1 MSQEEETAEETQ
13 ASSLNYELSIERF
26 LIYDGKVSTTGNIRR
41 SALFTLMR
49 YLIIF
54 FKESFGLKL
63 GSFNCIKVFGNNFR
77 DFRKTM
83 KMKIYKILCYYPKN
97 RKLLMVFLETEK
109 SEFKRLM
116 FFYFMTRTY
125 EELYKRYIS
134 GNINFPIIPNCTVSI
149 SDFITLKKVIEEKK
163 EKNYKNVSAFEELSK
178 NMIYDLKTK
187 ARSRKKFVR
196 KEFNIDNI
204 DILEEMRNHF
214 YEEDESSFLG
224 LEEEY

>member
-13 ASSLNYELSIERF
+13 VSSLNYELSIERF

-49 YLIIF
+49 YLIIS
-54 FKESFGLKL
+54 FKERFGLKL

-83 KMKIYKILCYYPKN
+83 KMKIYKILCYYPEN
-97 RKLLMVFLETEK
+97 RKLLMDFLETEK

-178 NMIYDLKTK
+178 SMIYDLKTK
-187 ARSRKKFVR
+187 ARSRKIIK
-196 KEFNIDNI
+196 KQFNIDNI
-204 DILEEMRNHF
+204 DIFEEMRNHF

>member
-49 YLIIF
+49 YLIIS
-54 FKESFGLKL
+54 FKERFGLKL

-83 KMKIYKILCYYPKN
+83 KLKIYKILCYYPKN
-97 RKLLMVFLETEK
+97 RKLLMDFLETEK

-178 NMIYDLKTK
+178 SMLYDLKSK
-187 ARSRKKFVR
+187 ARSRKIFK
-196 KEFNIDNI
+196 KEFNVDDI
-204 DILEEMRNHF
+204 DIFEEMRNHF
-214 YEEDESSFLG
+214 YEEAESSFLG

>member
-49 YLIIF
+49 YLIIS
-54 FKESFGLKL
+54 FKERFGLKL

-83 KMKIYKILCYYPKN
+83 KLKIYKILCYYPKN
-97 RKLLMVFLETEK
+97 RKLLMDFLETEK

-178 NMIYDLKTK
+178 SMLYDLKTK
-187 ARSRKKFVR
+187 ARSRKIFK
-196 KEFNIDNI
+196 KEFNVDDI
-204 DILEEMRNHF
+204 DIFEEMRNHF

>member
-83 KMKIYKILCYYPKN
+83 KLKIYKILCYYPKN
-97 RKLLMVFLETEK
+97 RKLLMDFLETEK

-178 NMIYDLKTK
+178 SMLYDLKSK
-187 ARSRKKFVR
+187 ARSRKIFK
-196 KEFNIDNI
+196 KEFNVDDI
-204 DILEEMRNHF
+204 DIFEEMRNHF
-214 YEEDESSFLG
+214 YEEAESSFLG

>member
-49 YLIIF
+49 YLIIS
-54 FKESFGLKL
+54 FKERFGLKL

-97 RKLLMVFLETEK
+97 RKLLMDFLETEK

-134 GNINFPIIPNCTVSI
+134 GNINFPIFPNGTFRI
-149 SDFITLKKVIEEKK
+149 YDFITLKKVIEEKK

-178 NMIYDLKTK
+178 SMLYDLKTK
-187 ARSRKKFVR
+187 ARSRKIAK
-196 KEFNIDNI
+196 KQFNIDDI
-204 DILEEMRNHF
+204 DIFEEMRNHF
-214 YEEDESSFLG
+214 GEEAESSFLG

>member
-1 MSQEEETAEETQ
+1 MSEEEETAEETQ

-54 FKESFGLKL
+54 FKERFGLKL

-83 KMKIYKILCYYPKN
+83 KLKIYKILCYYPKN
-97 RKLLMVFLETEK
+97 RKLLMDFLETEK

-134 GNINFPIIPNCTVSI
+134 GNIDFPIFPNGTFRI
-149 SDFITLKKVIEEKK
+149 YDFITLKKVIEEKK

-178 NMIYDLKTK
+178 SMLYDLKSK
-187 ARSRKKFVR
+187 ARSRKIFK
-196 KEFNIDNI
+196 KEFNVDDI
-204 DILEEMRNHF
+204 DIFEEMRNHF
-214 YEEDESSFLG
+214 YEEAESSFLG

>member
-1 MSQEEETAEETQ
+1 MSEEEETAEETQ

-54 FKESFGLKL
+54 FKERFGLKL

-178 NMIYDLKTK
+178 SMLYDLKTK
-187 ARSRKKFVR
+187 ARPRKIFK
-196 KEFNIDNI
+196 KEFNVDDI
-204 DILEEMRNHF
+204 DIFEEMRNHF
-214 YEEDESSFLG
+214 YEEAESSFLG

>member
-54 FKESFGLKL
+54 FKERFGLKL

-97 RKLLMVFLETEK
+97 RKLLMDFLETEK

-178 NMIYDLKTK
+178 SMLYDLKTK
-187 ARSRKKFVR
+187 ARSRKIFK
-196 KEFNIDNI
+196 KEFNIDDI
-204 DILEEMRNHF
+204 DIFEEMRNHF
-214 YEEDESSFLG
+214 DEEAESSFLG

>member
-54 FKESFGLKL
+54 FKERFGLKL

-83 KMKIYKILCYYPKN
+83 KLKIYKILCYYPQN
-97 RKLLMVFLETEK
+97 RKLLMDFLETEK
-109 SEFKRLM
+109 SERKRLM

-134 GNINFPIIPNCTVSI
+134 GNINFPIFPNCTVSI

-178 NMIYDLKTK
+178 SMLYDLKTK
-187 ARSRKKFVR
+187 ARSRKKFVK

-214 YEEDESSFLG
+214 YEEAESSFLG

>member
-1 MSQEEETAEETQ
+1 MSEEEEIAEETQ

-54 FKESFGLKL
+54 FKERFGLKL

-83 KMKIYKILCYYPKN
+83 KLKIYKILCYYPQN
-97 RKLLMVFLETEK
+97 RKLLMDFLETEK

-178 NMIYDLKTK
+178 SMLYDLKTK
-187 ARSRKKFVR
+187 ARSRKIFK
-196 KEFNIDNI
+196 KEFNVDDI
-204 DILEEMRNHF
+204 DIFEEMRNHF
-214 YEEDESSFLG
+214 YEEAESSFLG

>member
-54 FKESFGLKL
+54 FKEHFGLKL

>member
-54 FKESFGLKL
+54 FKERFGLKL

-83 KMKIYKILCYYPKN
+83 KLKIYKILCYYPEN
-97 RKLLMVFLETEK
+97 RKLLMDFLETEK

-125 EELYKRYIS
+125 EELYKGYIS
-134 GNINFPIIPNCTVSI
+134 GNIDFPIFPNGTFRI
-149 SDFITLKKVIEEKK
+149 YDFITLKKVIEEKK

-178 NMIYDLKTK
+178 SMLYDLKTK
-187 ARSRKKFVR
+187 ARLRKIFK
-196 KEFNIDNI
+196 KEFNIDDI
-204 DILEEMRNHF
+204 DIFEEMRNHF
-214 YEEDESSFLG
+214 DEEAESSFLG

>member
-13 ASSLNYELSIERF
+13 VSSLNYELSIERF

-49 YLIIF
+49 YLIIS
-54 FKESFGLKL
+54 FKERFGLKL

-97 RKLLMVFLETEK
+97 RKLLMDFLETEK

-178 NMIYDLKTK
+178 SMIYDLKTK
-187 ARSRKKFVR
+187 ARSRKIAK
-196 KEFNIDNI
+196 KQFNIDDI
-204 DILEEMRNHF
+204 DIFEEMRNHF

>member
-1 MSQEEETAEETQ
+1 MSEEEETAEETQ

-54 FKESFGLKL
+54 FKERFGLKL

-83 KMKIYKILCYYPKN
+83 KLKIYKILCYYPKN
-97 RKLLMVFLETEK
+97 RKLLMDFLETEK

-178 NMIYDLKTK
+178 SMLYDLKTK
-187 ARSRKKFVR
+187 ARSRKIFK
-196 KEFNIDNI
+196 KEFNIDDI
-204 DILEEMRNHF
+204 DIFEEMRNHF
-214 YEEDESSFLG
+214 YEEAESSFLG

>member
-83 KMKIYKILCYYPKN
+83 KLKIYKILCYYPQN
-97 RKLLMVFLETEK
+97 RKLLMDFLETEK

-178 NMIYDLKTK
+178 SMLYDLKTK
-187 ARSRKKFVR
+187 ARPRKIFK

-204 DILEEMRNHF
+204 DIFEEMRNHF
-214 YEEDESSFLG
+214 YEEAESSFLG

>member
-49 YLIIF
+49 YLIIS
-54 FKESFGLKL
+54 FKERFGLKL

-97 RKLLMVFLETEK
+97 RKLLMDFLETEK

-178 NMIYDLKTK
+178 SMLYDLKSK
-187 ARSRKKFVR
+187 ARSRKIFK
-196 KEFNIDNI
+196 KEFNVDDI
-204 DILEEMRNHF
+204 DIFEEMRNHF
-214 YEEDESSFLG
+214 YEEAESSFLG